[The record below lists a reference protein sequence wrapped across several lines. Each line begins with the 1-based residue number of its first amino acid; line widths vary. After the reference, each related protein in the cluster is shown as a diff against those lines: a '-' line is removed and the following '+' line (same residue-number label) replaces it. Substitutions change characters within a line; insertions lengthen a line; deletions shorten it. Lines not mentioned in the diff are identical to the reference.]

1 MGKRAENC
9 ARTGGEG
16 AGRGGRR
23 GDAAIKWVRSKP
35 DEERER
41 ERERAVCTA
50 AVDWSSRYLRSVGEG
65 GIKNGAVRSGGRDA
79 ESERMRKQAM

>member
-9 ARTGGEG
+9 ARTGGG
-16 AGRGGRR
+16 SWKGRE
-23 GDAAIKWVRSKP
+23 ATQRSSGFEASRP
-35 DEERER
+35 SRER
-41 ERERAVCTA
+41 ETERELLACTA